1 MSDADDLDA
10 ALCQRA
16 QSGDRL
22 AFAELVRSHQSAV
35 RNQLRRLTK
44 GDVALA
50 DDLAQESFIQ
60 AWTHLA
66 EFRAEARLAT
76 WLYRI
81 AYYRFLMHVRSHRAT
96 LPLPDDG
103 EAETTG
109 DAAGH
114 ELRALA
120 MRLDVEAALARL
132 PEAGRVAL
140 IHCYYL
146 DLSHEEAAQV
156 LNLPLGTLK
165 SQLLRAKARLRDTL
179 AAWAPEVSL

>member
-1 MSDADDLDA
+1 MSGAETSEV

-16 QSGDRL
+16 AAGDRA
-22 AFAELVRSHQSAV
+22 AFEQLVRSHQSAV
-35 RNQLRRLTK
+35 RHQLRRLTH

-66 EFRAEARLAT
+66 EFRGQARFAS

-81 AYYRFLMHVRSHRAT
+81 AYHRFLMHLRSHPPMPAIA
-96 LPLPDDG
+96 DDESSEG
-103 EAETTG
+103 
-109 DAAGH
+109 AALALGH
-114 ELRALA
+114 DSA
-120 MRLDVEAALARL
+120 MRLDVEAALTRL
-132 PEAGRVAL
+132 PNAERVAL
-140 IHCYYL
+140 IHCYHL

-165 SQLLRAKARLRDTL
+165 SQVLRAKARLRELL
-179 AAWAPEVSL
+179 ADWAPEKTS

>member
-1 MSDADDLDA
+1 MADANNLEADL
-10 ALCQRA
+10 CRRA
-16 QSGDRL
+16 QGGDRL

-35 RNQLRRLTK
+35 RNQLRRLTQ

-66 EFRAEARLAT
+66 EFRGQARFAT

-81 AYYRFLMHVRSHRAT
+81 AYHRFVAHLRSHRAM
-96 LPLPDDG
+96 LPLSDDEP
-103 EAETTG
+103 EASG
-109 DAAGH
+109 VAADDALQA
-114 ELRALA
+114 RA
-120 MRLDVEAALARL
+120 MRLDVAAALAQL
-132 PEAGRVAL
+132 PPAQRVAL

-156 LNLPLGTLK
+156 LNVPLGTLK
-165 SQLLRAKARLRDTL
+165 SQVLRAKARLRDAL
-179 AAWAPEVSL
+179 AAWASEVSL